1 MKYRVTDIVYDT
13 ESDGVIYDATE
24 LKLPTEF
31 TIELV
36 GDNDVENEI
45 ADSISNQTGWC
56 VGSYNYEI
64 L

>member
-1 MKYRVTDIVYDT
+1 
-13 ESDGVIYDATE
+13 
-24 LKLPTEF
+24 
-31 TIELV
+31 V

-45 ADSISNQTGWC
+45 ADTISDLTGWC